1 MRFAIGDAIVDIIVD
16 DDDFALPLS
25 MWLIGLRA

>member
-16 DDDFALPLS
+16 IHGGGFEPIFIDALV
-25 MWLIGLRA
+25 